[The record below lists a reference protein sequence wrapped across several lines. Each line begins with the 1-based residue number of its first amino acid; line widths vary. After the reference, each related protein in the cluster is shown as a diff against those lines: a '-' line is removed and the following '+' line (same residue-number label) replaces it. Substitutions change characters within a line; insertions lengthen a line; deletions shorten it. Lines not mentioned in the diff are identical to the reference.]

1 MKDFFNKHKR
11 SIINGLLLIVALIVI
26 SFVSMLILQAFGI
39 LYYDDGLCLNQD
51 LFRSFTN
58 SWYGWFIII
67 GMQVLITTLL
77 SFIPGA
83 SMAFILMIQAMFEK
97 PWQAFLVAFIGV
109 MLSSLIMY
117 VTGRLGGFKICK
129 KLMGEEDAEK
139 ASKLL
144 NKDGLVYFPLMMMFP
159 MFPDDALVMI
169 AGTLKMNLKWFIPSI
184 VFGRGIGIVTIVF
197 GLGFIPYDQFTT
209 IWHWVIFILVCVT
222 FLLAVFY
229 SAFLFNKYLEKKR
242 K

>member
-1 MKDFFNKHKR
+1 MKDFFLRHKK
-11 SIINGLLLIVALIVI
+11 SIINGILFIIALIVI

-58 SWYGWFIII
+58 SWYGWLIII

-97 PWQAFLVAFIGV
+97 PWQAFLIAFIGV
-109 MLSSLIMY
+109 LLSSLIMY
-117 VTGRLGGFKICK
+117 ITGRLGGFKICK
-129 KLMGEEDAEK
+129 KLLGEEDAEK

-144 NKDGLVYFPLMMMFP
+144 NKNGLVYFPLMMMFP
-159 MFPDDALVMI
+159 VFPDDALVMI
-169 AGTLKMNLKWFIPSI
+169 AGTLKLNLKWFIPSI
-184 VFGRGIGIVTIVF
+184 VFGRGIGIATIVF
-197 GLGFIPYDQFTT
+197 GLGNIPYDKFTT

-222 FLLAVFY
+222 FLLTVFY
-229 SAFLFNKYLEKKR
+229 SAHLFNKYLEKKR
-242 K
+242 T